1 MRAGASARATVPFDL
16 DIKISRI
23 GSRVVTA
30 VSGDLDVHAAPAL
43 NSLLG
48 DLIVDQGNLFVDV
61 DLTRV
66 GFLDAAALRVLVLH
80 RMTLAARGGVLGL
93 AGVGPKLYRVLEV
106 TGLDQSF
113 VMRDFEPSPDRPGQR
128 KAPRP
133 FACIAGCAPVDFSPG
148 T

>member
-1 MRAGASARATVPFDL
+1 MRAGAGARATVAL
-16 DIKISRI
+16 DIKISRM

-43 NSLLG
+43 SSLLG
-48 DLIVDQGNLFVDV
+48 DVIVDQGNLFVDV
-61 DLTRV
+61 DLSRV
-66 GFLDAAALRVLVLH
+66 GFLDAAALRVLVFH

-93 AGVGPKLYRVLEV
+93 AGVRPSLYRVLEI

-113 VMRDFEPSPDRPGQR
+113 VIRDFERAPDRPGHR
-128 KAPRP
+128 TGPRP
-133 FACIAGCAPVDFSPG
+133 FASTAGCAPVDSSPG